1 MKIEPIL
8 QTDFPNLKLLKRGKV
23 RDIYDLGET
32 LLIVST
38 DRISAYDVIM
48 EQGIPL
54 KGFILTKISEFW
66 FNLLSD
72 VVENHLITTDL
83 NYYPAVCKEYESILK
98 HRSMLIKKTEVL
110 PIECVIR
117 GFISGSAWSDYLQS
131 GEVCGIKLPV
141 GLKESQKL
149 ENPIFTPAT
158 KEEIGKHD
166 ENISEEKAAEII
178 GRDVVKEIKEVSL
191 NIYKKA
197 YEYALKKG
205 IIIADTKME
214 FGFYNNKIILIDE
227 LLTPDSSRFWD
238 AKKYQAGRTQDSFDK
253 QFLRDYLNSI
263 NFNKKPPAPL
273 LPEEIIKNTSKK
285 YQEALEIL
293 TGKSIYDFIS

>member
-214 FGFYNNKIILIDE
+214 FGIYNNKIILIDE

-238 AKKYQAGRTQDSFDK
+238 AKKYQPGRTQDSFDK

-293 TGKSIYDFIS
+293 TGKLIYDFIS

>member
-66 FNLLSD
+66 FNLLND
-72 VVENHLITTDL
+72 VVENHLISTDL

-166 ENISEEKAAEII
+166 ENISEEKAAEIV

-214 FGFYNNKIILIDE
+214 FGIYNNKIILIDE

-238 AKKYQAGRTQDSFDK
+238 AKKYQAGRTQESFDK

>member
-1 MKIEPIL
+1 MKTEPIL
-8 QTDFPNLKLLKRGKV
+8 QTNFSNLKLLKRGKV
-23 RDIYDLGET
+23 RDIYDLGDK

-66 FNLLSD
+66 FNLMKD
-72 VVENHLITTDL
+72 VVENHIISTNVDEF
-83 NYYPAVCKEYESILK
+83 PQECKEYSDALK
-98 HRSMLIKKTEVL
+98 HRSMLIKKTKVI
-110 PIECVIR
+110 PIECVVR
-117 GFISGSAWSDYLQS
+117 GFLSGSGWTDYLKD

-149 ENPIFTPAT
+149 ETPIFTPAT
-158 KEEIGKHD
+158 KEEVGKHD
-166 ENISEEKAAEII
+166 ENISEEFAAEIVGKEVI
-178 GRDVVKEIKEVSL
+178 EKVKEISIT
-191 NIYKKA
+191 IYKKA
-197 YEYALKKG
+197 FQYALNKG

-214 FGFYNNKIILIDE
+214 FGMIDDKIILIDE

-238 AKKYQAGRTQDSFDK
+238 AKKYQVGKSQESFDK
-253 QFLRDYLNSI
+253 QYLRDYLNSI
-263 NFNKKPPAPL
+263 NFNKKPPAPN
-273 LPEEIIKNTSKK
+273 LPEEIIKNTSRK

-293 TGKSIYDFIS
+293 TGKSIYEYIS

>member
-1 MKIEPIL
+1 MKTVPV
-8 QTDFPNLKLLKRGKV
+8 TKTNFPNLRLLKRGKV
-23 RDIYDLGET
+23 RDIYDLGEN

-48 EQGIPL
+48 DQGIPL

-72 VVENHLITTDL
+72 VVENHLISTDV
-83 NYYPAVCKEYESILK
+83 NNFPIPCQEYTDILR
-98 HRSMLIKKTEVL
+98 HRSMIVKKTEVI
-110 PIECVIR
+110 PIECVVR
-117 GFISGSAWSDYLQS
+117 GFLSGSGWSDYLKT
-131 GEVCGIKLPV
+131 GEVCGIKLPT
-141 GLKESQKL
+141 GMKESQKL

-158 KEEIGKHD
+158 KEELGNHD
-166 ENISEEKAAEII
+166 ENISEDKAAEIVGEEI
-178 GRDVVKEIKEVSL
+178 VKQIKEISL
-191 NIYKKA
+191 TIYKRA

-214 FGFYNNKIILIDE
+214 FGIINDKVILIDE

-238 AKKYQAGRTQDSFDK
+238 AKKYQAGKSQESFDK
-253 QFLRDYLNSI
+253 QFLRDYLISI
-263 NFNKKPPAPL
+263 NFNKKPPAPV

-293 TGKSIYDFIS
+293 TGKSIYEFIS

>member
-1 MKIEPIL
+1 MKTVPV
-8 QTDFPNLKLLKRGKV
+8 TKTNFPNLRLLKRGKV
-23 RDIYDLGET
+23 RDIYDLGEN

-48 EQGIPL
+48 DQGIPL

-72 VVENHLITTDL
+72 VVENHLISTDV
-83 NYYPAVCKEYESILK
+83 NNFPIPCQEYTDILR
-98 HRSMLIKKTEVL
+98 HRSMIVKKTEVI
-110 PIECVIR
+110 PIECVVR
-117 GFISGSAWSDYLQS
+117 GFLSGSGWSDYLKT
-131 GEVCGIKLPV
+131 GEVCGIKLPT
-141 GLKESQKL
+141 GMKESQKL

-158 KEEIGKHD
+158 KEELGNHD
-166 ENISEEKAAEII
+166 ENISEDKAAEIAGEDI
-178 GRDVVKEIKEVSL
+178 VKQIKEISL
-191 NIYKKA
+191 TIYKRA

-214 FGFYNNKIILIDE
+214 FGIINDKVILIDE

-238 AKKYQAGRTQDSFDK
+238 AKKYQAGKSQESFDK
-253 QFLRDYLNSI
+253 QFLRDYLISI
-263 NFNKKPPAPL
+263 NFNKKPPAPV

-293 TGKSIYDFIS
+293 TGKSIYEFIS

>member
-72 VVENHLITTDL
+72 VVENHLISTDL

-166 ENISEEKAAEII
+166 ENISEEKAAEIV

-214 FGFYNNKIILIDE
+214 FGIYNNKIILIDE

-238 AKKYQAGRTQDSFDK
+238 AKKYQAGRTQESFDK